1 MRVRAGAAAAIVA
14 TACSVG
20 STGDGGGFASVGGTW
35 PSSASVGEASSD
47 GDASDDAAS
56 DAEASDDAAS
66 AADTSDDA
74 ASDAD
79 EGGDASTGGAASSP
93 EDGDDSSTGDVPPE
107 LGPVCGGGGAIA
119 LPGAIGPASASQYC
133 PQTDFVV
140 QIDGAPGAIADVD
153 VSIDGVLANT
163 SQNRL
168 WLIGPSGTQVLLFDH
183 RGTFLTDDFVGT
195 LFDSDA
201 PTLVAS
207 APGPFHGCFAPEQ
220 SLASFV
226 GQQADGTWILRV
238 ETCLYE
244 TSIGAWQLH
253 LDF

>member
-1 MRVRAGAAAAIVA
+1 MRVRAGVAAAIVA

-20 STGDGGGFASVGGTW
+20 STGDGGGFASVGGGGG
-35 PSSASVGEASSD
+35 VRGESSSD
-47 GDASDDAAS
+47 DGESSSSNASMPDGSSSDEAPATDDAAPAES
-56 DAEASDDAAS
+56 SEDAG
-66 AADTSDDA
+66 ADT
-74 ASDAD
+74 
-79 EGGDASTGGAASSP
+79 T
-93 EDGDDSSTGDVPPE
+93 STGDAPPDV
-107 LGPVCGGGGAIA
+107 GPSCGGGGAIA
-119 LPGAIGPASASQYC
+119 MPGAVGAAAANQYC

-140 QIDGAPGAIADVD
+140 QIDGAPEAIADVD